1 MTEREVGSRIAA
13 LRKERNMTQSE
24 LADALGV
31 SDKTVSK
38 WETGVS
44 QT

>member
-1 MTEREVGSRIAA
+1 MYECKIADKLVK
-13 LRKERNMTQSE
+13 LRTIMGVTQEDVAQS
-24 LADALGV
+24 LSV
-31 SDKTVSK
+31 SNKTVSK